1 MNVFCCIGQL
11 VCNTAIKELK
21 NHGFR
26 TTKNWHQLGGF
37 LGVSLEDRRRLAT
50 QAHIT
55 GNYEIALE
63 ECLDIW
69 IMNDREAS
77 WNKLIR
83 AVERYEKDTAK
94 RLRHN
99 LSKDIKKLNWT
110 V

>member
-26 TTKNWHQLGGF
+26 ITKNWHQLAGF
-37 LGVSLEDRRRLAT
+37 LEVSLEDRRRLKIAACT
-50 QAHIT
+50 T
-55 GNYEIALE
+55 ENYDIALE

-69 IMNDREAS
+69 IMNDKEAS
-77 WNKLIR
+77 WDKLIL

-94 RLRHN
+94 RLRHS